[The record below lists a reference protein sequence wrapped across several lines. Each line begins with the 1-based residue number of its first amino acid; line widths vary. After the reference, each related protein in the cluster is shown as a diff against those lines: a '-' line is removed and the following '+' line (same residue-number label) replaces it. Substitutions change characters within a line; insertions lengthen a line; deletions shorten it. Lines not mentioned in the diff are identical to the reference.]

1 MNVITKMAITTVP
14 INDCREL
21 IRSVPMEVA
30 TRRCGTAMGLVA
42 ARIGSS
48 AGAIAG
54 GATPPVGATRGRSGK
69 AMGWLGKFMK
79 NLAIQIY

>member
-1 MNVITKMAITTVP
+1 
-14 INDCREL
+14 
-21 IRSVPMEVA
+21 
-30 TRRCGTAMGLVA
+30 MGLVA
-42 ARIGSS
+42 ASIGSS

-69 AMGWLGKFMK
+69 AMGWLGKSMK